1 VDRTFVADLPKAELH
16 LHIEGSL
23 EPELTFEL
31 AERNG
36 VSLPFADVNALQQAF
51 SFRDLQSFLDLYYI
65 CMDVLR
71 TAEDFHDLAAAYLE
85 RARADGVVRA
95 EVFFDPQEHTAR
107 GVPLA
112 DVVAGLSRAGE
123 ESAATGGPRLALI
136 ACAVRHRG
144 PEEALEMVH
153 SLEPH
158 RDRLTGFG
166 MDSTEVGLPP
176 RLFAAAFDA
185 ARGLGLHCVAH
196 AGEEGPPE
204 YVWEAIDVLGVER
217 VDHGAR
223 AIEDASL
230 VRRLAADGTPL
241 TMCPMSNVRLNVVPD
256 LAAHP
261 LPRLL
266 DAGVRVTVNSDDPAY
281 FGGYVAD
288 NYLAIAEAHQ
298 LSGTDLAGLAQ
309 ASLDA
314 CFPNAVT
321 P

>member
-1 VDRTFVADLPKAELH
+1 VDRSYVTGLAKAELH
-16 LHIEGSL
+16 LHLEGTL
-23 EPELTFEL
+23 EPGL
-31 AERNG
+31 AFDLAARNG
-36 VSLPFADVNALQQAF
+36 VTLPFADVEQLRRAY
-51 SFRDLQSFLDLYYI
+51 SFGDLQSFLDLYYG
-65 CMDVLR
+65 CMAVLR
-71 TAEDFHDLAAAYLE
+71 TADDFHDLAAAYLD

-112 DVVAGLSRAGE
+112 EVVAGLSRAAST
-123 ESAATGGPRLALI
+123 SAAAGGPEVALI

-144 PEEALEMVH
+144 PAAALELVQ

-158 RDRLTGFG
+158 RETIAGVGL
-166 MDSTEVGLPP
+166 DSTEVGQPP
-176 RLFAAAFDA
+176 HLFAAAFEA
-185 ARGLGLHCVAH
+185 AAELGFRKVAH

-204 YVWEAIDVLGVER
+204 YIWEAIDVLGVER
-217 VDHGAR
+217 VDHGVR
-223 AIEDASL
+223 CIEDDAL

-241 TMCPMSNVRLNVVPD
+241 TMCPISNVRLKVVPD

-288 NYLAIAEAHQ
+288 NYVAVAEAYG
-298 LSGTDLAGLAQ
+298 LSEADLAGLAQ
-309 ASLDA
+309 ASLEA
-314 CFPNAVT
+314 SFT

>member
-1 VDRTFVADLPKAELH
+1 MDRAYVTGLAKAELH
-16 LHIEGSL
+16 LHLEGTL
-23 EPELTFEL
+23 EPELVFEL
-31 AERNG
+31 AGRNG
-36 VSLPFADVNALQQAF
+36 VPLPFADVEQLRRAY
-51 SFRDLQSFLDLYYI
+51 SFADLQSFLDLYYA
-65 CMDVLR
+65 CMTVLR
-71 TAEDFHDLAAAYLE
+71 TADDFHDLAAAYLA

-112 DVVAGLSRAGE
+112 EVVAGLSRAAG
-123 ESAATGGPRLALI
+123 ESAADGGPEVALI

-144 PEEALEMVH
+144 PAAALEMVQ
-153 SLEPH
+153 SLEPY
-158 RDRLTGFG
+158 REAIAAVGL
-166 MDSTEVGLPP
+166 DSTEVDQPP
-176 RLFAAAFDA
+176 HLFAAAFEA
-185 ARGLGLHCVAH
+185 AGELGFRKVAH

-204 YVWEAIDVLGVER
+204 YIWEAIDVLGVER

-223 AIEDASL
+223 CVEDEAL

-241 TMCPMSNVRLNVVPD
+241 TMCPISNVRLKVVPD
-256 LAAHP
+256 LASHP

-288 NYLAIAEAHQ
+288 NYVALAEVFAMSEAEV
-298 LSGTDLAGLAQ
+298 TTLAQ

-314 CFPNAVT
+314 SFG
-321 P
+321 